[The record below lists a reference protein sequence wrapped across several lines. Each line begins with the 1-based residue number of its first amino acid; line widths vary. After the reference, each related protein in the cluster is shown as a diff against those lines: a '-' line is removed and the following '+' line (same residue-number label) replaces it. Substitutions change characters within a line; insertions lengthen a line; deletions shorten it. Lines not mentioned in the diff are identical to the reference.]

1 MAKKIV
7 RIVLI
12 IQLVFIIL
20 PFILAYTG
28 FEHAVFQSGLHWGSI
43 FLLYSLIPTLITLV
57 RIKKGH
63 NLGTLFY
70 FFIGIVSFLIIVS
83 LIPYFEFF
91 EMVIS

>member
-1 MAKKIV
+1 MIKT
-7 RIVLI
+7 I
-12 IQLVFIIL
+12 IYILLAIEVMLVAS
-20 PFILAYTG
+20 PFLLMHIGYSK
-28 FEHAVFQSGLHWGSI
+28 AVFQSGLHWGSI
-43 FLLYSLIPTLITLV
+43 FMLYSLIPTLITLV

-63 NLGTLFY
+63 NPGTLFY